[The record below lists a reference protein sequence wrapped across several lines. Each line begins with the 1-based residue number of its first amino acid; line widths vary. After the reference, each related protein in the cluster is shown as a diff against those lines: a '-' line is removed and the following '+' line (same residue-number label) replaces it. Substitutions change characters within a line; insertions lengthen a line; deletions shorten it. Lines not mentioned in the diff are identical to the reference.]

1 MWGGF
6 VCGTGLFSENIHGSG
21 IRLGN
26 GAGTDCNIQP
36 KLGTVKL
43 QGRVKIIFN
52 GNSGEEVRPN
62 VSPTVKLQLK

>member
-52 GNSGEEVRPN
+52 GNSGEVVRPN
-62 VSPTVKLQLK
+62 VSPAVKLQLK